1 MATILGIGSS
11 DFWPAPTTVTE
22 YMGEVPNHLRDGKVA
37 ACYHPGQPMLGRD
50 VLRYPR
56 GQMTL
61 RSTIVSA
68 LSVVVVM
75 ICVYVFSV
83 ARQSADILVV
93 QATS

>member
-1 MATILGIGSS
+1 
-11 DFWPAPTTVTE
+11 
-22 YMGEVPNHLRDGKVA
+22 
-37 ACYHPGQPMLGRD
+37 MLGRD